1 MYDAKCLN
9 KLSLKDLPSYI
20 YTVNSWRILSFEEE
34 RFLTERIYYH
44 SDISAAKTIILSNL
58 RFVVHI
64 SRNYLGYGLAQSD
77 LIQEGNIGLMKAVRR
92 FNPNIN
98 VRVISFAV
106 HWIKSEIH
114 EYILKN
120 WRIVKVATTKA
131 QRKIFFNLRKIK
143 TRLGW
148 CTRFEV
154 KIVARELGV
163 TYQEIKDMES
173 RMLIQ
178 DIKLYSSEKNNDS
191 IPKKNIIPY
200 LQDYTSNFSMKLE
213 RYNWDVHTTN
223 RLNYAILKLNERG
236 RYIIYSR
243 WLNKK
248 HRITL
253 YEISGKYDISA
264 ERVRQL
270 EYNAVEILK
279 IISESL

>member
-20 YTVNSWRILSFEEE
+20 YIVNSWKVLSFEEE

-64 SRNYLGYGLAQSD
+64 SRNYLGYGLSQSD

-120 WRIVKVATTKA
+120 WRIVKVATTKV

-143 TRLGW
+143 TRLGLSTG
-148 CTRFEV
+148 CEV
-154 KIVARELGV
+154 KIVAKELGV
-163 TYQEIKDMES
+163 TYQEIQDMEY

-178 DIKLYSSEKNNDS
+178 DITLHASEKN
-191 IPKKNIIPY
+191 KENIQKRNIVPY
-200 LQDYTSNFSMKLE
+200 LQDYTSNFSMQLE
-213 RYNWDVHTTN
+213 RYNWDIHTTN

-243 WLNKK
+243 WLNK
-248 HRITL
+248 RNRTTL
-253 YEISGKYDISA
+253 YEISSKYDISA

-270 EYNAVEILK
+270 EYHAVEMLK
-279 IISESL
+279 VTSES